1 MLKQVQLQ
9 TQANTHE
16 NRTLAQENPLKL
28 NVVMLKHS
36 CSKTVKIQRKIK
48 LQIKFLLPPVNC
60 FTFDTEEYYPKCF
73 NVK

>member
-16 NRTLAQENPLKL
+16 NRTLAQENLLKL

-36 CSKTVKIQRKIK
+36 CSKTGKIQTKI
-48 LQIKFLLPPVNC
+48 
-60 FTFDTEEYYPKCF
+60 
-73 NVK
+73 

>member
-36 CSKTVKIQRKIK
+36 CSKTVKIQRKI
-48 LQIKFLLPPVNC
+48 
-60 FTFDTEEYYPKCF
+60 
-73 NVK
+73 

>member
-28 NVVMLKHS
+28 NVVMLN
-36 CSKTVKIQRKIK
+36 TAVLK
-48 LQIKFLLPPVNC
+48 L
-60 FTFDTEEYYPKCF
+60 
-73 NVK
+73 